1 MKKQEKIKNLY
12 DFDYETQEEKK
23 LKKKK
28 KADAKSASKKRKK
41 TSETKG
47 QAEKKKKINYD
58 DEIVIGV
65 TRYPEKEQVKKDK
78 KSYKKKVNNKKI
90 NKKVTKNKKTK
101 QKEDVYSYKFAG
113 IDNEYIL
120 DDSNKIID
128 EQKRARRAKII
139 KRILKTFSIIIVIA
153 GAISFAMVSPIF
165 NVNNIKISGNS
176 KLTESEIISLSGIEQ
191 NENIFRISKS
201 KTIKNIKQNAYVNEV
216 SISKKIP
223 NGIEITIEERKP
235 SYMLEYG
242 NAYVYINTQGYML
255 EVSSQKLDLPIILG
269 YSTSQEKLEAGNRLE
284 EEDLIKLGT
293 VIKLMNAATNN
304 SIANLITTINISNA
318 ENYTIYMES
327 EKKTAY
333 LGDCSNLE
341 TRMLYLVGI
350 INSEKNISGEIF
362 LNMNLNTDKAF
373 FRESV

>member
-101 QKEDVYSYKFAG
+101 QKEDVYSYKFTG

-235 SYMLEYG
+235 SYML
-242 NAYVYINTQGYML
+242 
-255 EVSSQKLDLPIILG
+255 G

>member
-1 MKKQEKIKNLY
+1 
-12 DFDYETQEEKK
+12 
-23 LKKKK
+23 
-28 KADAKSASKKRKK
+28 
-41 TSETKG
+41 
-47 QAEKKKKINYD
+47 
-58 DEIVIGV
+58 
-65 TRYPEKEQVKKDK
+65 
-78 KSYKKKVNNKKI
+78 
-90 NKKVTKNKKTK
+90 
-101 QKEDVYSYKFAG
+101 
-113 IDNEYIL
+113 
-120 DDSNKIID
+120 
-128 EQKRARRAKII
+128 
-139 KRILKTFSIIIVIA
+139 
-153 GAISFAMVSPIF
+153 
-165 NVNNIKISGNS
+165 
-176 KLTESEIISLSGIEQ
+176 
-191 NENIFRISKS
+191 
-201 KTIKNIKQNAYVNEV
+201 
-216 SISKKIP
+216 
-223 NGIEITIEERKP
+223 
-235 SYMLEYG
+235 
-242 NAYVYINTQGYML
+242 ML

>member
-101 QKEDVYSYKFAG
+101 QKEDVYSYKFTG

-176 KLTESEIISLSGIEQ
+176 KLTESEIISLCK
-191 NENIFRISKS
+191 RSKH
-201 KTIKNIKQNAYVNEV
+201 
-216 SISKKIP
+216 
-223 NGIEITIEERKP
+223 
-235 SYMLEYG
+235 
-242 NAYVYINTQGYML
+242 
-255 EVSSQKLDLPIILG
+255 
-269 YSTSQEKLEAGNRLE
+269 
-284 EEDLIKLGT
+284 
-293 VIKLMNAATNN
+293 
-304 SIANLITTINISNA
+304 
-318 ENYTIYMES
+318 
-327 EKKTAY
+327 
-333 LGDCSNLE
+333 
-341 TRMLYLVGI
+341 
-350 INSEKNISGEIF
+350 
-362 LNMNLNTDKAF
+362 
-373 FRESV
+373 

>member
-101 QKEDVYSYKFAG
+101 QKEDVYYYKYTG

-176 KLTESEIISLSGIEQ
+176 NNKLIW
-191 NENIFRISKS
+191 
-201 KTIKNIKQNAYVNEV
+201 
-216 SISKKIP
+216 
-223 NGIEITIEERKP
+223 
-235 SYMLEYG
+235 
-242 NAYVYINTQGYML
+242 
-255 EVSSQKLDLPIILG
+255 
-269 YSTSQEKLEAGNRLE
+269 NRT
-284 EEDLIKLGT
+284 K
-293 VIKLMNAATNN
+293 
-304 SIANLITTINISNA
+304 
-318 ENYTIYMES
+318 
-327 EKKTAY
+327 
-333 LGDCSNLE
+333 
-341 TRMLYLVGI
+341 
-350 INSEKNISGEIF
+350 
-362 LNMNLNTDKAF
+362 
-373 FRESV
+373 